1 MTESDVNEESKSAW
15 LGLAGRVCV
24 VTGAGSGIG
33 AETARYLAA
42 AGAHVAVLDREAEA
56 AARVATEI
64 ESTGGRAVAVA
75 VDVSDAQA
83 VTAAATQVEQV
94 LGPCRILINNAA
106 VRNGDLL
113 LDIGLEAW
121 NRVLSVNLTGALLC
135 SQVFARQMI
144 AAGTGGSLV
153 HIASI
158 TAHHPQRRH
167 NAYTVS
173 KAGLLQLSMALSLEL
188 APDGIRS
195 NVVSPGFTRT
205 PANEH
210 SYRDPQVAAAR
221 KALIPAGRVG
231 TPVDLAQVIAFL
243 ASDRADYVSGQDVV
257 VDGGFVNS
265 LMSHVPEAPKKS

>member
-1 MTESDVNEESKSAW
+1 MKEESTSTAW

-33 AETARYLAA
+33 AGTARYLAA
-42 AGAHVAVLDREAEA
+42 AGAHLAVLDRDEDA
-56 AARVATEI
+56 AARVAAEI
-64 ESTGGRAVAVA
+64 QAHGGRAIALA
-75 VDVSDAQA
+75 ADVSDAQA
-83 VTAAATQVEQV
+83 VTVAAARVEQE
-94 LGPCRILINNAA
+94 LGPCRILVNNAA
-106 VRNGDLL
+106 VRNGETL
-113 LDIGLEAW
+113 LDIGPQAW

-135 SQVFARQMI
+135 TQAFARQMI

-173 KAGLLQLSMALSLEL
+173 KAGLVQLSLALSLEL
-188 APDGIRS
+188 APHGIRS

-221 KALIPAGRVG
+221 RSLVPAGRIG
-231 TPVDLAQVIAFL
+231 TPVDMAQVIAFL
-243 ASDRADYVSGQDVV
+243 ASDRAEYVNGQDVA

-265 LMSHVPEAPKKS
+265 LMLQVPEAPRN